1 MPPPPKSPPT
11 QARLAAARFRESV
24 LASYQD
30 ILAGRTTEYKG
41 SIEAVI
47 KQAQARNQ
55 PGAKRARTR
64 EPTQNS

>member
-1 MPPPPKSPPT
+1 MPTPPKSPPV

-47 KQAQARNQ
+47 KRAQARN
-55 PGAKRARTR
+55 G
-64 EPTQNS
+64 EPAQNS